1 MDGLVELAN
10 KTFNLYRCS
19 PLFSFDNDTRSS
31 RNKPRS
37 LALFLCSG
45 LQLSIAGKTIQQSS
59 RGEIKDV
66 RFEHASIP
74 EITFYDRHVKP
85 LKLTI
90 QLRFTKDKADTQHIF
105 LLLPATVQSTH
116 SPDFTYFPVMLAKA
130 KNIVTTEVMEW
141 LKKNYAC
148 HISPLPIPSPTFHSV
163 IKTWVTTLFEL
174 APLED
179 ELVKAPTRNVQ
190 HALEIEYVIH
200 DLKELANIT
209 LKLKIPEVM
218 KMCKRLKDPKD
229 FIFALQDHILH
240 ITKINVGALAI
251 GKLTT
256 TNMGLDKEGRLKIFG
271 HISRMDA
278 VKIVCELIELAS
290 TK

>member
-1 MDGLVELAN
+1 MSEELNDFFFLVELAN

-179 ELVKAPTRNVQ
+179 ELVK
-190 HALEIEYVIH
+190 
-200 DLKELANIT
+200 
-209 LKLKIPEVM
+209 
-218 KMCKRLKDPKD
+218 
-229 FIFALQDHILH
+229 
-240 ITKINVGALAI
+240 
-251 GKLTT
+251 GK
-256 TNMGLDKEGRLKIFG
+256 
-271 HISRMDA
+271 
-278 VKIVCELIELAS
+278 
-290 TK
+290 